1 MLKKFNKR
9 IKVKSSGKIKS
20 YIQRERERTLIHC
33 VGAALKLRK
42 LLSCRFK
49 KKKNKKKKKIIPV
62 INCLKFPK
70 THVGLTAN
78 CQFTP
83 GAEQGSK
90 SWQSYSASW
99 SEKWWGTRT
108 LKKTTSKCLEKKTP
122 LWNWGKWLAVL
133 FNVHAWIWGKMTCGP
148 LLNFF

>member
-49 KKKNKKKKKIIPV
+49 KKKKQEEEED
-62 INCLKFPK
+62 
-70 THVGLTAN
+70 H
-78 CQFTP
+78 
-83 GAEQGSK
+83 S
-90 SWQSYSASW
+90 SY
-99 SEKWWGTRT
+99 
-108 LKKTTSKCLEKKTP
+108 
-122 LWNWGKWLAVL
+122 
-133 FNVHAWIWGKMTCGP
+133 
-148 LLNFF
+148 

>member
-20 YIQRERERTLIHC
+20 YIQRERELWFI
-33 VGAALKLRK
+33 ALALPWSWGNFC
-42 LLSCRFK
+42 LLDFK
-49 KKKNKKKKKIIPV
+49 KKKNKKKKKIIQV